1 MNPELPPGGP
11 GTPGGPGGGPPVP
24 PPDAVLETRR
34 LVRAAMLALPLLG
47 VALVV
52 GLDMGIA
59 DGLFIAFLL
68 GSMPLL
74 SLAQLP
80 LLRGALVQR
89 MDAYRGSVIMLL
101 VLTTV
106 ALVLGAVGPGLE
118 ALGLVPRFGVQDLV
132 MTGVLAAGLLVFGVV
147 SNLLTARLGIE
158 ETDVLRQLIP
168 RTGTERA
175 AFGVVSLSAGVG
187 EEVVYRGYLIV
198 VLGTLFSDVWW
209 AAAVSSMAFSILHAY
224 QGTVGIV
231 RSGVLGFVFAAAFI
245 TGGSLWPLVIVH
257 TGVDLVSGLW
267 LGPRM
272 LSREGT
278 DS

>member
-1 MNPELPPGGP
+1 MNSEPPVGGP
-11 GTPGGPGGGPPVP
+11 AGPGDGPPLP

-34 LVRAAMLALPLLG
+34 LVRAALLALPLLA
-47 VALVV
+47 VALIA
-52 GLDMGIA
+52 GLGMGIP
-59 DGLFIAFLL
+59 DGLFTAFLL

-80 LLRGALVQR
+80 LLRGALVKR
-89 MDAYRGSVIMLL
+89 MEAYRGSVIMLL

-106 ALVLGAVGPGLE
+106 ALILGALGPGLE
-118 ALGLVPRFGVQDLV
+118 AMGLVPRFGVQDWI
-132 MTGVLAAGLLVFGVV
+132 MTGVLALGLVVFGLVANAV
-147 SNLLTARLGIE
+147 TARLDIP
-158 ETDVLRQLIP
+158 ETDVLQELIP
-168 RTGTERA
+168 RTDREKA
-175 AFGVVSLSAGVG
+175 AFGLVSLSAGLG

-198 VLGTLFSDVWW
+198 VLGALFSDIWW

-224 QGTVGIV
+224 QGVMGIV

-245 TGGSLWPLVIVH
+245 AGGSLWPLIIVH

-272 LSREGT
+272 ISREGA

>member
-1 MNPELPPGGP
+1 MNSEQPPGGP
-11 GTPGGPGGGPPVP
+11 GDRPPVP

-34 LVRAAMLALPLLG
+34 LVRAAMLALPLLA

-52 GLDMGIA
+52 GLGMGVP
-59 DGLFIAFLL
+59 DGLFTAFLL

-80 LLRGALVQR
+80 LLRGALVKR
-89 MDAYRGSVIMLL
+89 MEAYRGSVVMLM

-106 ALVLGAVGPGLE
+106 ALVLGALGPGLE
-118 ALGLVPRFGVQDLV
+118 SLGLVPRFGVQDWI
-132 MTGVLAAGLLVFGVV
+132 MTGVLAVGLTVFGVV
-147 SNLLTARLGIE
+147 SNAVTAWLEIP
-158 ETDVLRQLIP
+158 ETDVLRELIP
-168 RTGTERA
+168 RTGAERA
-175 AFGVVSLSAGVG
+175 TFGLVSLSAGLG

-198 VLGTLFSDVWW
+198 VLGALFSDVWW

-224 QGTVGIV
+224 QGVMGIV

-245 TGGSLWPLVIVH
+245 TGGSLWPLIIVH

-272 LSREGT
+272 LSREGAE
-278 DS
+278 S